1 MSQQLFYGKIQ
12 DFSNPIGNGSN
23 SYIRVRF
30 DAATNSTTLEN
41 VTDVTGYL
49 GLSSIRVGQQ
59 LVESSAFPSGVE
71 ITGVDVG
78 NQTITVAS
86 LPATAE
92 SQGLGRISPAEGD
105 YYIASASLSSPNSTD
120 PDFRNITGSDESI
133 YTDTPIYA
141 ILGQAANSSQTI
153 INGRFHKY
161 TISEI
166 TGRNAGGNE
175 ASLYVKWGE
184 SGSQADSGDELYESV
199 QATPFVELS
208 ANENLAPIFTR
219 AVTNL
224 SNLNVG
230 QETAAFQI
238 EAVNFFD
245 DLLQT
250 DILQTGSLV
259 SKNNGIINFSGSGV
273 QVDASG
279 SAGVVVRIDGGGG
292 GGSGTSGSS
301 GSSGTSGSSG
311 SSGESGTSGSS
322 GSSGT
327 SGSSGSSGESGTSGT
342 SGSSGSSGA
351 AGTSGSS
358 GSSGTSGS
366 SGSSGESGT
375 SGSSG
380 SSGTSGSSGSSGES
394 GTSGSSG
401 SSGAAGTSGSSGS
414 SGESG
419 TSGSSG
425 SSGTS
430 GSSGSSGA
438 AGTSGSSGSS
448 GTSGSSGV
456 AGTSGSSGSSGTS
469 GSSGSSGESGTSGS
483 SGSSGTSGSSGSSG
497 ESGTSGSSG
506 SSGTSGSSGVAGTS
520 GSSGSSGTSGSS
532 GSATISNNTDNF
544 LLTATGTDTING
556 EANLTFDGSIIT
568 QNIEYER
575 RTSEITVNAGNT
587 GTLISVSTTDYLG
600 LVIDY
605 TLLGNDGRARF
616 GTVRAIF
623 DSSSIAIDE
632 VTSTDLNDVTDLI
645 TFSGTTGANAAIT
658 VDNPTGSGFNVTIKA
673 FINLIER

>member
-327 SGSSGSSGESGTSGT
+327 SGTS
-342 SGSSGSSGA
+342 
-351 AGTSGSS
+351 
-358 GSSGTSGS
+358 
-366 SGSSGESGT
+366 
-375 SGSSG
+375 
-380 SSGTSGSSGSSGES
+380 
-394 GTSGSSG
+394 
-401 SSGAAGTSGSSGS
+401 
-414 SGESG
+414 
-419 TSGSSG
+419 
-425 SSGTS
+425 
-430 GSSGSSGA
+430 
-438 AGTSGSSGSS
+438 
-448 GTSGSSGV
+448 V
-456 AGTSGSSGSSGTS
+456 Q
-469 GSSGSSGESGTSGS
+469 
-483 SGSSGTSGSSGSSG
+483 
-497 ESGTSGSSG
+497 
-506 SSGTSGSSGVAGTS
+506 VHRVLQVKWY
-520 GSSGSSGTSGSS
+520 
-532 GSATISNNTDNF
+532 F
-544 LLTATGTDTING
+544 
-556 EANLTFDGSIIT
+556 
-568 QNIEYER
+568 R
-575 RTSEITVNAGNT
+575 
-587 GTLISVSTTDYLG
+587 LI
-600 LVIDY
+600 
-605 TLLGNDGRARF
+605 RHKWQFRF
-616 GTVRAIF
+616 FR
-623 DSSSIAIDE
+623 
-632 VTSTDLNDVTDLI
+632 
-645 TFSGTTGANAAIT
+645 
-658 VDNPTGSGFNVTIKA
+658 
-673 FINLIER
+673 

>member
-12 DFSNPIGNGSN
+12 DFSAPVGNGSN

-92 SQGLGRISPAEGD
+92 SQGLARISPAEGD
-105 YYIASASLSSPNSTD
+105 YYIASASLSRPNSTD
-120 PDFRNITGSDESI
+120 PTFNNITGSDDSN
-133 YTDTPIYA
+133 YTDSPIYA
-141 ILGQAANSSQTI
+141 ILGQAADSGQNI
-153 INGRFHKY
+153 INGKFHKY
-161 TISEI
+161 TISEV
-166 TGRNAGGNE
+166 TGRNVGGTE
-175 ASLYVKWGE
+175 ASIYVKWGE
-184 SGSQADSGDELYESV
+184 SGSQVDTGDELYESG
-199 QATPFVELS
+199 QPTPLVELS
-208 ANENLAPIFTR
+208 ENDNLAPIFSR
-219 AVTNL
+219 AVNNL
-224 SNLNVG
+224 TNLNVG
-230 QETAAFQI
+230 QEVAAYQI
-238 EAVNFFD
+238 ETVNFFD
-245 DLLQT
+245 DLVQT

-259 SKNNGIINFSGSGV
+259 SKNNAIINFSGSGV
-273 QVDASG
+273 QVNASG
-279 SAGVVVRIDGGGG
+279 SDGVIVRIDGGGG
-292 GGSGTSGSS
+292 GDAGSSGSSGTSGSS

-311 SSGESGTSGSS
+311 SSGTSGSSGSSGTSGADGSSGSSGTSGVDGSSGSSGTSGVDGSSGSSGTSGTSGSSGSSGTSGADGSS

-327 SGSSGSSGESGTSGT
+327 SGSSGSSGTSGAD
-342 SGSSGSSGA
+342 GSSGSSGTSGA
-351 AGTSGSS
+351 DGSSGSSGTSGAEGSSGSSGTSGADGSS

-366 SGSSGESGT
+366 SGSSGTSGTDGSSGSSGT
-375 SGSSG
+375 SGTSGSSGSSGTSGADGSSGSSGTSGADGSSGSSGTSGADGSSG
-380 SSGTSGSSGSSGES
+380 SSGTSGSSGSSGTS
-394 GTSGSSG
+394 GTSPTIANDADNRITTAVGD
-401 SSGAAGTSGSSGS
+401 GTLNA
-414 SGESG
+414 E
-419 TSGSSG
+419 
-425 SSGTS
+425 
-430 GSSGSSGA
+430 
-438 AGTSGSSGSS
+438 
-448 GTSGSSGV
+448 
-456 AGTSGSSGSSGTS
+456 
-469 GSSGSSGESGTSGS
+469 E
-483 SGSSGTSGSSGSSG
+483 
-497 ESGTSGSSG
+497 
-506 SSGTSGSSGVAGTS
+506 
-520 GSSGSSGTSGSS
+520 
-532 GSATISNNTDNF
+532 
-544 LLTATGTDTING
+544 
-556 EANLTFDGSIIT
+556 NLTFDGSIIT

-575 RTSEITVNAGNT
+575 RTSEIIVNAGNT

-645 TFSGTTGANAAIT
+645 TFSGTTGANAAII